1 MEEMIQIFL
10 AAIKKHGHIL
20 KLIEKMDGLTI
31 KLVCEGQEDF
41 LVFHRG
47 EVILLVDY
55 DDRAVTCD
63 ISGQRDSFYSLLE
76 GKEKLRNLIN
86 NGLLNVK
93 APFRTILLIESIF
106 YLTKPEERYKKFV
119 S

>member
-10 AAIKKHGHIL
+10 AAIKNNGHVL
-20 KLIEKMDGLTI
+20 KLIEKLEGLTI

-41 LVFHRG
+41 LMFHRG
-47 EVILLVDY
+47 EVIFLVDST
-55 DDRAVTCD
+55 DRAVTCD
-63 ISGQRDSFYSLLE
+63 ISGQRDSIYSLLE

-86 NGLLNVK
+86 NGQLKVK

-106 YLTKPEERYKKFV
+106 YLTKSEERYRKFI

>member
-1 MEEMIQIFL
+1 MEEMIQVFL
-10 AAIKKHGHIL
+10 AAIKKHGHVL
-20 KLIEKMDGLTI
+20 KMIEKSDGLTI

-47 EVILLVDY
+47 EVILLVDCK
-55 DDRAVTCD
+55 DRAVTCE
-63 ISGQRDSFYSLLE
+63 ISGQRDSIYSLLE
-76 GKEKLRNLIN
+76 GKEKFRGLIN
-86 NGLLNVK
+86 NGQLQVK

-106 YLTKPEERYKKFV
+106 YLTKSEERYRKCI

>member
-10 AAIKKHGHIL
+10 AVIKKHGHVL
-20 KLIEKMDGLTI
+20 KLIEKLDGLTI
-31 KLVCEGQEDF
+31 KLVCEDQEDF
-41 LVFHRG
+41 LVFYRG

-55 DDRAVTCD
+55 KDRAVTCE
-63 ISGQRDSFYSLLE
+63 ISGQRDSIYSLLQ
-76 GKEKLRNLIN
+76 GKEKFRNLIN
-86 NGLLNVK
+86 NERLKVK

-106 YLTKPEERYKKFV
+106 YLTKSEERYRKFI